1 VFVFKL
7 YAAKVSEAIGFAK
20 KITVESQGD
29 EEELFIANCYRLLKE
44 VNLKSYSERNKEA
57 IDEAQRCIERAID
70 IVNKIVGDGPNYLKA
85 RALLGLGDLHLA
97 RKQVDEAER
106 VILESQRMIGEIFS
120 DNHPVILEF
129 NANLVDVYSSKP
141 EESDK
146 LKTL

>member
-1 VFVFKL
+1 
-7 YAAKVSEAIGFAK
+7 
-20 KITVESQGD
+20 
-29 EEELFIANCYRLLKE
+29 
-44 VNLKSYSERNKEA
+44 
-57 IDEAQRCIERAID
+57 
-70 IVNKIVGDGPNYLKA
+70 
-85 RALLGLGDLHLA
+85 
-97 RKQVDEAER
+97 